1 MKTLKL
7 FLSVCIL
14 SATTLIHAE
23 SGVEVGASVG
33 DAIPSGESN
42 TGYSPAVQVSVLKTA
57 CKYVAI
63 GLRAGHDFNYIRYGR
78 KGKEGGRGNGVPGA
92 KAYGTFGFGGGT
104 DVDVDVDQDQSQE
117 QNQSQDNDQNVTVN
131 FPEPKDPPTGIK
143 PTDLAPSSI
152 FYVEPVLRLGV
163 PCGYDDRWM
172 PYITGSFGVSRVTRQ
187 DGFSDW
193 GNGYS
198 YGGGVRYSVGG
209 YFVGPDVQ
217 SRHIDTAH
225 TDYGSLTYWLNGGLR
240 F

>member
-1 MKTLKL
+1 MKKL
-7 FLSVCIL
+7 YLVLAVIAGMAYTSVQ
-14 SATTLIHAE
+14 AE
-23 SGVEVGASVG
+23 SGVEVGA
-33 DAIPSGESN
+33 AIGAAVPSGESN
-42 TGYSPAVQVSVLKTA
+42 TGYSPSIQVSVLKTA
-57 CKYVAI
+57 GKYVAI
-63 GLRAGHDFNYIRYGR
+63 GLRAGHDFNYIRDGR
-78 KGKEGGRGNGVPGA
+78 KGKEGGKGNGVPGA

-193 GNGYS
+193 GNGYA
-198 YGGGVRYSVGG
+198 YGGGVRYTSDS
-209 YFVGPDVQ
+209 YFIGPEVQ
-217 SRHIDTAH
+217 SRLTNTAY